1 MTTHSST
8 RLAAV
13 IIGALVATFV
23 AAIPAQSR
31 APFAD
36 ASVRT
41 ISMVVPDAEKF
52 GRAWA
57 DVLGAE
63 MPPIREYPGLIFPE
77 GYDSTAYPRIATLRM
92 ANVTISMHHP
102 VGGRSY
108 WKDLLDIHGPA
119 LYRMNFSVRRLPD
132 TVATLQGL
140 GGQLVVGGPTTGG
153 LNVNLWPKY
162 GFAVELGEAARP
174 PAAAA
179 GAAPAATAPK
189 PPAPVPAPVT
199 GFAANPVFKVAFVV
213 PDIQRAIA
221 DYADLF
227 GVARPAVRERTV
239 SESSKTGATAQT
251 TKLKTAVLDLPGDI
265 DLELNEPPAG
275 DNRWRQHMQKRGGR
289 ALFSIGVRVGNTAE
303 QASYLIGKGGVVV
316 AGGAGEQYAVVDM
329 IDRLGTIIEI
339 HALP

>member
-1 MTTHSST
+1 MG
-8 RLAAV
+8 AAV
-13 IIGALVATFV
+13 AT
-23 AAIPAQSR
+23 QSR

-41 ISMVVPDAEKF
+41 ISFVVPDAEKF
-52 GRAWA
+52 ARAWA

-77 GYDSTAYPRIATLRM
+77 GYDSSAYPRIANLRM
-92 ANVTISMHHP
+92 ANVSISMHHP

-108 WKDLLDIHGPA
+108 WKELLDTHGPA
-119 LYRMNFSVRRLPD
+119 LYRMNFSVRGLPD

-140 GGQLVVGGPTTGG
+140 GGKLVVGGPTTGG

-162 GFAVELGEAARP
+162 GFAVELGVAARP

-179 GAAPAATAPK
+179 TAPAATAAKPSAPAP
-189 PPAPVPAPVT
+189 PPAT

-213 PDIQRAIA
+213 PDIQRATA

-227 GVARPAVRERTV
+227 GVARPAVTERTV
-239 SESSKTGATAQT
+239 SESSKTGAKPHT
-251 TKLKTAVLDLPGDI
+251 TKLKTAMLDLPGDI

-275 DNRWRQHMQKRGGR
+275 DNRWRQHMQKHGGR
-289 ALFSIGVRVGNTAE
+289 ALFSVGVHVSNVEE
-303 QASYLIGKGGVVV
+303 QASYLTGKGGVLV
-316 AGGAGEQYAVVDM
+316 AGGAGAPYAVVDM
-329 IDRLGTIIEI
+329 IDRLGTIIEV
-339 HALP
+339 HAAP